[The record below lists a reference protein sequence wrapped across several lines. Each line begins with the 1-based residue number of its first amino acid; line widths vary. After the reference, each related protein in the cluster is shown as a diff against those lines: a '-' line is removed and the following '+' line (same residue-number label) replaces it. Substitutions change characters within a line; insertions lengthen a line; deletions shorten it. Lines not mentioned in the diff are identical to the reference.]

1 MSRIFGFLVGALW
14 VVMALGAFRRSM
26 AGWAAD
32 QTDIG
37 FWWAV
42 IGSFLAIAATGAF
55 VGTWLHTGRGGAQ

>member
-14 VVMALGAFRRSM
+14 VVMAYGAFRRSM

-55 VGTWLHTGRGGAQ
+55 IGTWLHTRRQAAR